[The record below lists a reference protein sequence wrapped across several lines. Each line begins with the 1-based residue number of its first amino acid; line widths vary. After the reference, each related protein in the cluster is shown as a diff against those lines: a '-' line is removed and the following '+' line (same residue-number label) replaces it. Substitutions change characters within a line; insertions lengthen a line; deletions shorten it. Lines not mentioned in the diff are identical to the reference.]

1 MNQLPNADLFFLSRK
16 KLVKKSTHQMFAGK
30 DILLI
35 GITGAYVPDDIQVV
49 KDFEAAHDKI
59 LAETVIDEI
68 HFVSMNDP
76 YVMDAWWKSMKIKK
90 CKFLA
95 DGNGAYSYRIDN
107 QGGMSGGLGVVEM
120 YNKGMGKRGWR
131 WCCLVEDNIQM
142 SYLEEE
148 TADGQTDRNNYE
160 EIPYELTT
168 VDKTITWLKERDQTQ
183 NIAEQNIH
191 SNDPSKPQ

>member
-1 MNQLPNADLFFLSRK
+1 
-16 KLVKKSTHQMFAGK
+16 MFAGK

-35 GITGAYVPDDIQVV
+35 GVTGAYVPDDVQVV

-90 CKFLA
+90 CKYLP
-95 DGNGAYSYRIDN
+95 DGNGAYSYRLDN

-120 YNKGMGKRGWR
+120 YNKGLGKRSWR
-131 WCCLVEDNIQM
+131 YCCLVEDNIQM

-148 TADGQTDRNNYE
+148 TEDGKTDRNNYE
-160 EIPYELTT
+160 KIPYELTT
-168 VDKTITWLKERDQTQ
+168 VDAVLTWLKGRDQTQ
-183 NIAEQNIH
+183 NITEANTH
-191 SNDPSKPQ
+191 SHDPSKPQ

>member
-16 KLVKKSTHQMFAGK
+16 KLVKKSTSELFAGK

-35 GITGAYVPDDIQVV
+35 SITGAYEPTDTQMV
-49 KDFEAAHDKI
+49 KEYEAAHSQIIK
-59 LAETVIDEI
+59 ETPIDEI
-68 HFVSMNDP
+68 YFVSMNDP
-76 YVMDAWWKSMKIKK
+76 YVMDAWWKSMKIKN
-90 CKFLA
+90 CKYLP
-95 DGNGAYSYRIDN
+95 DGNGAYSYRLDH

-120 YNKGMGKRGWR
+120 YNRGMGKRAWR

-148 TADGQTDRNNYE
+148 TRDGSTDRNNYD
-160 EIPYELTT
+160 EIAYVETT
-168 VDKTITWLKERDQTQ
+168 VERALAWLKNRDQAGKIQ
-183 NIAEQNIH
+183 SENDH

>member
-1 MNQLPNADLFFLSRK
+1 
-16 KLVKKSTHQMFAGK
+16 
-30 DILLI
+30 
-35 GITGAYVPDDIQVV
+35 
-49 KDFEAAHDKI
+49 
-59 LAETVIDEI
+59 
-68 HFVSMNDP
+68 
-76 YVMDAWWKSMKIKK
+76 MKIKK
-90 CKFLA
+90 CKYLP

-148 TADGQTDRNNYE
+148 TEDGQTDRNNYE
-160 EIPYELTT
+160 NIPYELTT
-168 VDKTITWLKERDQTQ
+168 VDKTITWLKERDRTQ
-183 NIAEQNIH
+183 YIAEQNIH

>member
-16 KLVKKSTHQMFAGK
+16 KLVKKSTHEMFAGK

-35 GITGAYVPDDIQVV
+35 GLTGAYVPDDVQMV
-49 KDFEAAHDKI
+49 KDFEAAYDQI
-59 LAETVIDEI
+59 LAETVVDEI

-76 YVMDAWWKSMKIKK
+76 YVMDAWWKSMKVKK
-90 CKFLA
+90 CKYLP
-95 DGNGAYSYRIDN
+95 DGNGAYSLRIDK

-120 YNKGMGKRGWR
+120 YNKGLGMRSWR
-131 WCCLVEDNIQM
+131 YCCLVEDNIQM

-148 TADGQTDRNNYE
+148 TEDGKTDRHNYAQ
-160 EIPYELTT
+160 IPYELTT
-168 VDKTITWLKERDQTQ
+168 PDEALKWLKGRDKSQY
-183 NIAEQNIH
+183 IAESNNH